1 MALKS
6 VFNAMKREG
15 YVIKDLDLYLLS
27 LNGEDNDRAIDV
39 NAPSQIGGCLR
50 SRYYSRTQ
58 ASRDTNAVDARTR
71 RIFDNGTKTHE
82 RLQQYLEEQGMLLM
96 DEVPV
101 YNATYNIQGHTDG
114 ILALGA
120 VEKGVLEIKS
130 INSNGFSNLKTV
142 KEEHRKQG
150 LTYVY
155 CLEQRRLELHEI
167 YSSLSG
173 FVKDKKNRYKK
184 YASLYQ
190 HLKDGRR
197 HTREEK
203 IKFQCDL
210 HDKMDSILMET
221 RVPIT
226 KAIFLYENKDSQELK
241 EFCVSTREAASQE
254 VLKEILNECSYI
266 NDCIKNGIVPPRCS
280 NSKTS
285 SPCRFC
291 PFTIEC
297 FN

>member
-27 LNGEDNDRAIDV
+27 LNGEDNDRAVDV
-39 NAPSQIGGCLR
+39 NAPSQIGSCLR

-58 ASRDTNAVDARTR
+58 ASRDTNAIDARTR

-155 CLEQRRLELHEI
+155 CLEQRRLELQEI
-167 YSSLSG
+167 YSSLSD

>member
-39 NAPSQIGGCLR
+39 NAPSQIGSCLR

-155 CLEQRRLELHEI
+155 CLEQRRLELQEI
-167 YSSLSG
+167 YSSLSD

>member
-167 YSSLSG
+167 YSSLSD

-190 HLKDGRR
+190 HLKDGRK

-221 RVPIT
+221 RAPIT

>member
-101 YNATYNIQGHTDG
+101 YNAPYNIQGHTDG

-167 YSSLSG
+167 YSSLSD

>member
-27 LNGEDNDRAIDV
+27 LNGEDNDRAVDV
-39 NAPSQIGGCLR
+39 NAPSQIGSCLR

-71 RIFDNGTKTHE
+71 RIFDKETKTHE

-155 CLEQRRLELHEI
+155 CLEQRRLELQEI
-167 YSSLSG
+167 YSSLSD

>member
-167 YSSLSG
+167 YSSLSD

>member
-39 NAPSQIGGCLR
+39 NAPSQLGGCLR

-167 YSSLSG
+167 YSSLSD

>member
-167 YSSLSG
+167 YSSLPD

>member
-15 YVIKDLDLYLLS
+15 YVIKDLDLYLLP

-167 YSSLSG
+167 YSSLSD

>member
-39 NAPSQIGGCLR
+39 NAPSQIGSCLR

-167 YSSLSG
+167 YSSLSD